1 MKFGRRK
8 LRSQRGVSQI
18 LGTLLLLAIVATVG
32 TTLLIQGITVLNHFN
47 YSVDTERSNIN
58 IIEETLDIEHVRF
71 TPSSNAITVYV
82 RNTGTVE
89 TVLDSITIL
98 KIDTQEV
105 PIKIDLDQMVI
116 TREVVKL
123 DLTANFVNVNDKW
136 SDSTYSSSKY
146 KIVIL
151 TQKGNSFES
160 VAKPFNT

>member
-1 MKFGRRK
+1 M
-8 LRSQRGVSQI
+8 
-18 LGTLLLLAIVATVG
+18 LLAIVVTVG
-32 TTLLIQGITVLNHFN
+32 TTLLIQGLTVLNHFN
-47 YSVDTERSNIN
+47 YSVDTERSNIDV
-58 IIEETLDIEHVRF
+58 IGETLDIEHVRF
-71 TPSSNAITVYV
+71 TPNSNTITVYV

-89 TVLDSITIL
+89 TVLDSITVL

-105 PIKIDLDQMVI
+105 LIKIDLDQMVI

-146 KIVIL
+146 KIVVS